1 MVGIRRECSDYM
13 ASRNN
18 SFCGWYKNSK
28 KDREEKK
35 RQKLLRQSIYLPKI

>member
-28 KDREEKK
+28 K
-35 RQKLLRQSIYLPKI
+35 RQRRKETTEITSPIYLFT